1 MHKLDPTIPK
11 RSGERWSRRSDEHSQ
26 LCFVLQPTIRASGL
40 KLLRIELLP
49 FRKWLSTPYHRVVRV
64 IHVNNLPLLPMS
76 ADVGTFECKWNTVC
90 DKLNKLPIK
99 IISSLD
105 RHCGIYKHIVEDVQ
119 SFHFSKVRRGTD
131 LCADPLVRVTRV
143 TRVKRVPVLPPR
155 RHLSPHAVSDQ
166 PKQNTSRPTAQSSED
181 RQSFLPHSI

>member
-1 MHKLDPTIPK
+1 MFVAT
-11 RSGERWSRRSDEHSQ
+11 SGPPFTGAFGNGRIE
-26 LCFVLQPTIRASGL
+26 LLLQPTIRASGL
-40 KLLRIELLP
+40 KWLRIELLH

-64 IHVNNLPLLPMS
+64 FHVDNLLLLPMS
-76 ADVGTFECKWNTVC
+76 ADFGTFECNKWNTVC
-90 DKLNKLPIK
+90 DKLNTLPIK

-131 LCADPLVRVTRV
+131 PRADPLVRVTRV

-166 PKQNTSRPTAQSSED
+166 PKQNISRPTAQSSED